1 MAVVGVSG
9 GEAPHPSTPGVSAIT
24 PAVLDK
30 ALDLA
35 HWYAVEVVPSAAEGF
50 RFAEAEMRKNG
61 ARLSGTV
68 DKAELERDWKMGA
81 FGAFSDLMLKHV
93 PALLRLLFKRRWAK
107 TYPKF
112 SWRDGGECGRLI
124 YHGSAPNME
133 LPGFVSTK
141 AKDGV
146 VLPQL
151 LPTEALRT
159 SDWVKNHLGPSA
171 ASRNSLVGRRV
182 AWAGQDAVVR
192 AIHPPT
198 GMLLLEP
205 RAPTEGE
212 FQYSINETLLT
223 QRVPRESRLQG
234 DPELMRVFAPG
245 HPSRSLIHGQLEEW
259 DFYLLCF
266 VLLRSSH
273 LLVPLFDT

>member
-112 SWRDGGECGRLI
+112 SWRDGGECAFLQ
-124 YHGSAPNME
+124 
-133 LPGFVSTK
+133 VSK
-141 AKDGV
+141 ARSEGCTFLEIKAAVIAACKRPV
-146 VLPQL
+146 VGTL
-151 LPTEALRT
+151 
-159 SDWVKNHLGPSA
+159 
-171 ASRNSLVGRRV
+171 
-182 AWAGQDAVVR
+182 
-192 AIHPPT
+192 
-198 GMLLLEP
+198 ML
-205 RAPTEGE
+205 
-212 FQYSINETLLT
+212 
-223 QRVPRESRLQG
+223 
-234 DPELMRVFAPG
+234 
-245 HPSRSLIHGQLEEW
+245 
-259 DFYLLCF
+259 
-266 VLLRSSH
+266 
-273 LLVPLFDT
+273 